1 MLKKSIML
9 SLVLIFFIANLAIS
23 PASYAASRY
32 TGTWSDQ
39 YDIGSYGMNQML
51 LRMKDK
57 GNQVEIEVSNDYY
70 LPTNDSR
77 NSFLNAKGR
86 YRSSFITG
94 KATFNSQGTASFTYK
109 DEYNNGKMTISVKKE
124 SVTVTWS
131 GKETSD
137 YSFPKGTFKLIKKV
151 DLSSAESKKLGV
163 FLSNFTELQLYNFD
177 AKKVSS
183 SDLIRFGVWHN
194 YINNFNSRISS
205 LNGKLYISKSSVETS
220 ILKYFNIT
228 FKDHRSVLNLKY
240 NGKGY
245 VFDGADGERVLYVQ
259 VDELYGMG
267 SNQYRVNGHLYDP
280 EDSND
285 TIVSRV
291 DATVKKVKTG
301 KEYRY
306 VLTQL
311 SVKH

>member
-1 MLKKSIML
+1 MIKKLIMFSIVAMIL
-9 SLVLIFFIANLAIS
+9 MAQLVIS
-23 PASYAASRY
+23 PASYAASSY

-39 YDIGSYGMNQML
+39 YDIGSYGMNQMY

-57 GNQVEIEVSNDYY
+57 GTQVEVEVTNDYY

-77 NSFLNAKGR
+77 NSFLNSKGK

-94 KATFNSQGTASFTYK
+94 TVTFNAKGTASFKYK

-124 SVTVTWS
+124 TVTLTWS
-131 GKETSD
+131 GTETTD
-137 YSFPKGTFKLIKKV
+137 YSFPKGTFKLYKKV
-151 DLSSAESKKLGV
+151 DLSSSESKKLGV
-163 FLSNFTELQLYNFD
+163 FLSNFTELQLFKFD
-177 AKKVSS
+177 AKKINN

-205 LNGKLYISKSSVETS
+205 SNGKLYITKSSVETS
-220 ILKYFNIT
+220 ILKYFNIK
-228 FKDHRSVLNLKY
+228 FSNHRSVLNLKY

-245 VFDGADGERVLYVQ
+245 TFDGADGERVFYVQ
-259 VDELYGMG
+259 VDELYDMG
-267 SNQYRVNGHLYDP
+267 SNNYRVYGHLYDP
-280 EDSND
+280 DYPND
-285 TIVSRV
+285 DLVSRV
-291 DATVKKVKTG
+291 DAIVKKVKKG